1 MGPFVQP
8 PYHNVR
14 CSVCVWS
21 MSVALGPPSQLFK
34 TEELQFCSY
43 ITGTYLLSACCIGL
57 NLSTNDLTLGYC
69 LHYITG
75 THLLTACCIG
85 LNLSTNDLIPCYCLH
100 YITGTHLLTACCV
113 GLRDLDPRTPRHSR
127 AWTALSAPRSLSLRK
142 LSSFY

>member
-8 PYHNVR
+8 PYHDVR

-57 NLSTNDLTLGYC
+57 NLSTNDL
-69 LHYITG
+69 
-75 THLLTACCIG
+75 
-85 LNLSTNDLIPCYCLH
+85 IPGYCLH

-142 LSSFY
+142 LSFFY